1 MATLDATRGRPSATG
16 FAASLADFP
25 GVARSEWTKF
35 RSVRSSYWTLAIA
48 VVATVGLGALLSLAV
63 ASRVGHPQGPTR
75 ATLDPALESISGI
88 FLAQLAIGVLGVLVV
103 ASEYTTGLAR
113 VSAAAVPSRNLLLAA
128 KLAVFGAV
136 VLVVGE
142 VSSFAAFFAGQA
154 VLSTKSLQTTLAAPG
169 VARAVAS
176 GGLYL
181 LVVGLLGLG
190 LAGIVR
196 RTAGAI
202 AALFG
207 LLLVL
212 PLLVLPLPS
221 PWSSDISSY
230 LPSSVGMDLLTPVHA
245 PGSLSSLEAGL
256 IFAAYAVAA
265 LVGAFVLTNLR
276 DV

>member
-1 MATLDATRGRPSATG
+1 MATLDASRVRPRATG
-16 FAASLADFP
+16 FAASLADFT
-25 GVARSEWTKF
+25 GVAKSEWTKF

-63 ASRVGHPQGPTR
+63 ASRVGHPHGPTR

-88 FLAQLAIGVLGVLVV
+88 FLAELAIGVLGVLVV
-103 ASEYTTGLAR
+103 SSEFTTGLAR
-113 VSAAAVPSRNLLLAA
+113 VSAAAVPSRSLLLAA
-128 KLAVFGAV
+128 KATVFGAV

-142 VSSFAAFFAGQA
+142 ISAFAAFFAGQA
-154 VLSTKSLQTTLAAPG
+154 VLSTKSLQTTLSAPG

-176 GGLYL
+176 GGVYL
-181 LVVGLLGLG
+181 LIVGLLGLG

-221 PWSSDISSY
+221 PWSGDISTY
-230 LPSSVGMDLLTPVHA
+230 LPSSVGMDLLTPVRA
-245 PGSLSSLEAGL
+245 AGSLSPLEAGL